1 MAVPTVTLAIRSPV
15 RVGNTPIGVIHGS
28 VTAASYDTAHPALT
42 ALTGKFRS
50 ATGLIV
56 VAGASSAGWAI
67 QWDVAT
73 SSFKAF
79 GSNGAA
85 PAALVEA
92 PNATNIGTFHFH
104 ATGRI

>member
-1 MAVPTVTLAIRSPV
+1 MAVPVITFGARFAARS
-15 RVGNTPIGVIHGS
+15 GNTPMGVIHGS
-28 VTAASYDTAHPALT
+28 AVHASYDTAHPAVT

-50 ATGLIV
+50 TTGLIV
-56 VAGASSAGWAI
+56 VAGASSNGWAM

-92 PNATNIGTFHFH
+92 PNTTNIGTFHFH
-104 ATGRI
+104 AIGRI